1 MDTFLLVLDGV
12 IYVAIVFAIIEVYLK
27 VNKIWKRKHEKQV
40 AESQSLYG
48 LSLSLFILFVWSV
61 RYFVSGD
68 YASILDNMVYLVE
81 TATMMVIGTGLFV
94 KEKKGTRFIALIKQA
109 LKLERKEAAYL
120 INTISG
126 KKEAM
131 DIVCILHQLA
141 WIDDDLDENEYKLI
155 KYFAKNWNIEYS
167 RQNENIPNVKTGF
180 TDKLRSLRKSV
191 NKYLESDPSKE
202 QAAQLQD
209 LMDHLIKADDK
220 TTGEEEIIFDEV
232 RSILE
237 NYISGNNNDKHFH
250 VLIVPQEKAHEDLI
264 RNLKPNA
271 EEIHTAGGTAFSI
284 EKYHSYKYADLMCG
298 DYRKRGLFTIVYK
311 M

>member
-12 IYVAIVFAIIEVYLK
+12 IYVAILFAIIEVYLK

-48 LSLSLFILFVWSV
+48 LSLSLFILLVWSV
-61 RYFVSGD
+61 RYFVNGD
-68 YASILDNMVYLVE
+68 YTSILDNMVYLVE
-81 TATMMVIGTGLFV
+81 TAAMIVIGTGFFV
-94 KEKKGTRFIALIKQA
+94 KEKKGTGFLTLIKQA
-109 LKLERKEAAYL
+109 LKLERKEASYL

-131 DIVCILHQLA
+131 DIVSILHQLA
-141 WIDDDLDENEYKLI
+141 WIDDDLDENEYILI
-155 KYFAKNWNIEYS
+155 KDFAKNWNIEYS
-167 RQNENIPNVKTGF
+167 KENDSIPKVKNSF
-180 TDKLRSLRKSV
+180 TDKLRALRKSV
-191 NKYLESDPSKE
+191 NKYLENDPSKE

-209 LMDHLIKADDK
+209 LMDHLIKADEK
-220 TTGEEEIIFDEV
+220 TTGEEEIIFAEV

-237 NYISGNNNDKHFH
+237 NYITGNNNDKHFH
-250 VLIVPQEKAHEDLI
+250 VLIVPQERSHEDLI

-271 EEIHTAGGTAFSI
+271 EEVHTAGGTAFSI
-284 EKYHSYKYADLMCG
+284 EKYHSYKYADMMCE
-298 DYRKRGLFTIVYK
+298 DYRKRGLFTIVFE